1 MPPTG
6 RQANQV
12 PNVAKLLVA
21 TGNPG
26 KLKEFAGMLA
36 GVPFELVSLADAGID
51 DEVPETGSTF
61 EENAALKATGYAAMS
76 GMITLADD
84 SGLEVE
90 ALGGDPGVRSAR
102 YAGEGA
108 SEAQRMALLLQNLE
122 NVPESERQARF
133 RCVIALAR
141 PDQAAAFFYGECR
154 GRITESPRGGHG
166 FGYDPVFL
174 LPEFGRT
181 MAELDVEEKAR
192 VSHRGMAAQG
202 AVKALR
208 AMGLR
213 SEGVRC

>member
-1 MPPTG
+1 MSSAP
-6 RQANQV
+6 
-12 PNVAKLLVA
+12 KLLVA

-26 KLKEFAGMLA
+26 KLIEFAGLLA
-36 GVPFELVSLADAGID
+36 GAPFELVSLADVGIEE
-51 DEVPETGSTF
+51 EVPETGETF

-76 GMITLADD
+76 GVITLADD

-102 YAGEGA
+102 YGGEGA
-108 SEAQRMALLLQNLE
+108 SESQRMALLLQNLE
-122 NVPESERQARF
+122 NVSASERQARF

-141 PDQAAAFFYGECR
+141 PDQAPEFFYGECC
-154 GRITESPRGGHG
+154 GRITESPRGRHG

-181 MAELDVEEKAR
+181 MAELNVEEKAR

-202 AVKALR
+202 AVKALQV
-208 AMGLR
+208 M
-213 SEGVRC
+213 SIHE

>member
-1 MPPTG
+1 
-6 RQANQV
+6 V
-12 PNVAKLLVA
+12 SNVKKLLVA

-51 DEVPETGSTF
+51 ADVPETGVTF
-61 EENAALKATGYAAMS
+61 EENAALKATAYAAMS

-84 SGLEVE
+84 SGLEVK
-90 ALGGDPGVRSAR
+90 ALGGEPGVRSAR

-108 SEAQRMALLLQNLE
+108 SEVERMALLLQNLE
-122 NVPESERQARF
+122 NVPESERQARY

-141 PDQAAAFFYGECR
+141 PDQAPAFFSGECR

-181 MAELDVEEKAR
+181 MAELNVDEKAR

-202 AVKALR
+202 AVKALMTMSTHDQ
-208 AMGLR
+208 AQ
-213 SEGVRC
+213 E